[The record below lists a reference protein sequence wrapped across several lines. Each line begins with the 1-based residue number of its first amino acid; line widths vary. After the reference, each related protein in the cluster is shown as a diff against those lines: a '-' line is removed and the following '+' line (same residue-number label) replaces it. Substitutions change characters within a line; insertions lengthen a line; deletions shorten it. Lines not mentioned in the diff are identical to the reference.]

1 MNDSKKNI
9 MSKRRFQRVIFSR
22 EDGVICIFKP
32 LSDTKKLNVTA
43 ASILNLS
50 AGGLQFIVSKEDAD
64 GFQTGERL
72 VFSGIKGIKDLEF
85 SEDIEME
92 IMWVLE
98 LKFLENIGIGCKFK
112 NISKP
117 VRDHIDHF
125 VISEIKFRGQNI
137 HRKAL

>member
-9 MSKRRFQRVIFSR
+9 RSKRQFHRVIFSR
-22 EDGVICIFKP
+22 EDGVISIFKP

-98 LKFLENIGIGCKFK
+98 LKFL
-112 NISKP
+112 
-117 VRDHIDHF
+117 
-125 VISEIKFRGQNI
+125 
-137 HRKAL
+137 